1 MKGSRGFRVVFGII
15 LLILF
20 SLFLYKYNENCLHS
34 DDFDSEHAF
43 VYSEAVAKLKQEA
56 AQQAS
61 MPAETVAPVAET
73 AVPAEATASVEVP
86 EIIETPTPVEQNP
99 GLPAIDINSWE
110 YVLVN
115 AKNPLSADF
124 APPQIVNV
132 SESQCPVDAR
142 IQPYLEAFLQ
152 GCRDAGLP
160 VYLSS
165 GYRSYAEQNSLF
177 ERKLGQG
184 YTYES
189 ASTIVA
195 PPGTSEHQTGLA
207 CDITDVYRE
216 SKSWENLEPTATFQ
230 WLNEHCAEYGFVL
243 RYPKDKSG
251 LAYDGS
257 ALQTV
262 TGIIYEPWHF
272 RYVGNEAAKYMKEN
286 NLCLEEFVALYQ
298 NPTV

>member
-20 SLFLYKYNENCLHS
+20 SLFLYNYNKNCLHS

-43 VYSEAVAKLKQEA
+43 VYSEAVAKLKEEA

-61 MPAETVAPVAET
+61 MPDQTPTPAEPAAAVET
-73 AVPAEATASVEVP
+73 PTPAEAPDIV
-86 EIIETPTPVEQNP
+86 ETPTPVEQNA

-124 APPQIVNV
+124 APPQIVQI
-132 SESQCPVDAR
+132 SESQCPVDGR

-165 GYRSYAEQNSLF
+165 GYRSYADQNYLF
-177 ERKLGQG
+177 ERKISQG

-230 WLNEHCAEYGFVL
+230 WLNEHCAEYGFIL

-272 RYVGNEAAKYMKEN
+272 RYVGSEAAKYMKDN